1 MDNVSGNMDMTKIL
15 MVGIGG
21 FAGSIC
27 RYIISDLSHRMF
39 NDPLFPY
46 GTLIVNVAGCF
57 LIGLLGGLSETR
69 QFFTPEI
76 RALILIG
83 FLGGFTTFSTFGHE
97 IFTVARDG
105 QFVPALANLMLHL
118 ILGFGS
124 VWLGFSMSKPI

>member
-1 MDNVSGNMDMTKIL
+1 MIKIL
-15 MVGIGG
+15 MVGMGG

-27 RYIISDLSHRMF
+27 RYIISDLSHRLF
-39 NDPLFPY
+39 NDPFFPY
-46 GTLIVNVAGCF
+46 GTITVNVIGCL

-69 QFFTPEI
+69 QIFTPEI

-83 FLGGFTTFSTFGHE
+83 FLGGFTTFSTFGYE

-105 QFVPALANLMLHL
+105 QFASALTNLMLHI

-124 VWLGFSMSKPI
+124 VWLGFSMSKLL

>member
-1 MDNVSGNMDMTKIL
+1 MIKIL

-27 RYIISDLSHRMF
+27 RYIISDLSQRMF
-39 NDPLFPY
+39 NDPFFPY
-46 GTLIVNVAGCF
+46 GTITVNVIGCL

-69 QFFTPEI
+69 QIFTPEI

-83 FLGGFTTFSTFGHE
+83 FLGGFTTFSTFGYE
-97 IFTVARDG
+97 IFTVTRDG
-105 QFVPALANLMLHL
+105 QLASALTNLMLHL

-124 VWLGFSMSKPI
+124 VWFGFSLSKHL